1 MAENMVRLTAMTPE
15 MYHRYFREYENDPDL
30 YLDKDKYT
38 AYTYSKEK
46 VDQYIQ
52 RQVDLKRIPL
62 AIMTGDE
69 IVGEII
75 IKNIE
80 EHKCATMGLS
90 LKNARYKDRGIGTQA
105 EKLAIQYVFRDL
117 DIPTLYADSIQT
129 NTRSQHVLEKVG
141 FTLTHEDKDFK
152 YYRIDRDMNIELK
165 KMETDDEIRGKAY
178 VHWKSWHEAY
188 PGLVDQ
194 GYLDAMTLEKCEK
207 MAYSWPD
214 NLIVAKDNG
223 RVIGFVGYGDRGDE
237 APNTGEIFALYVL
250 AEYYGK
256 GVAQQLMKAGLQ
268 QLTNYPQVCL
278 WVLKENKRAIRFY
291 EKCGF
296 VPTGEELISSN
307 IGAAEIRMVL
317 KCER

>member
-52 RQVDLKRIPL
+52 RQVDLKWIPL

-90 LKNARYKDRGIGTQA
+90 LKNARYKDQGIGTQA

-223 RVIGFVGYGDRGDE
+223 
-237 APNTGEIFALYVL
+237 
-250 AEYYGK
+250 
-256 GVAQQLMKAGLQ
+256 QLMKAGLQ
-268 QLTNYPQVCL
+268 QLISYPQICL
-278 WVLKENKRAIRFY
+278 WVLKDNKRAIRFY

-296 VPTGEELISSN
+296 TPTGEELISSN
-307 IGAAEIRMVL
+307 IRATEIRMVL